1 MKRYSHIFEKIANL
15 DNIMEAINKAAKGKK
30 DRKEVKRILD
40 DPLFYANQIKE
51 LLGSK

>member
-30 DRKEVKRILD
+30 IEKKLRG
-40 DPLFYANQIKE
+40 Y
-51 LLGSK
+51 